1 MELVTPSNFSLEE
14 YLNNGSRSVMPAN
27 DRILLQDDFFGLSI
41 PEQQRNLNVL
51 HALQPVREKF
61 GEPIFITCGYRS
73 KRHEMSR
80 GRSGNS
86 QHLFGAI
93 DITCDDMFGL
103 NQLLHDWKGG
113 YNFYEDKNFIHID
126 LGNIR
131 RW

>member
-1 MELVTPSNFSLEE
+1 MELITPKNFSLEE

-27 DRILLQDDFFGLSI
+27 DRLLLHNEFFLLSI

-61 GEPIFITCGYRS
+61 GKPIFITCGYRS
-73 KRHEMSR
+73 KRHELSR
-80 GRSGNS
+80 GRNGNS

-93 DITCDDMFGL
+93 DITCDDMEGL
-103 NQLLHDWKGG
+103 NQLLQDWKGG
-113 YNFYEDKNFIHID
+113 YKWYKSNIFIHID
-126 LGNIR
+126 LGEIR